1 MLCQCY
7 LESPVG
13 NILIVADDNALHQI
27 SFVNVIPDGF
37 DHNIS
42 NALIKAAKEQLSLYF
57 SGRLTQFDLPLKL
70 GLTEFQN
77 LVLEEVK
84 KIPYGQTVTY
94 SQLAKR
100 MGSLKLTR
108 AVAAANASNQILIA
122 IPCHRVIGKNNDLT
136 GYAGELWRKEWL
148 LRHENAIIPLL
159 F

>member
-1 MLCQCY
+1 MLCRGC
-7 LESPVG
+7 LESPIG
-13 NILIVADDNALHQI
+13 NILITADENAVHQI
-27 SFVNVIPDGF
+27 SFINVIPDGF
-37 DHNIS
+37 EL
-42 NALIKAAKEQLSLYF
+42 NANTWTEAAKDQLSLYF
-57 SGRLTQFDLPLKL
+57 AGKLKQFDLPLL
-70 GLTEFQN
+70 SGLTEFQN

-108 AVAAANASNQILIA
+108 AVAAANASNPNLIV

-136 GYAGELWRKEWL
+136 GYAGELWRKKWL

-159 F
+159 P